1 MEQKIAPR
9 YQRRIHYVDE
19 SIQKW
24 LLVGLVLLEMA
35 LAAGLT
41 WLMYARLSAVVE
53 DNLYR
58 IHMAD
63 VQPIGAQLLHESAR
77 LLGIFVAV
85 NLAALVL
92 VDLLWRRYVQSILRA
107 FRQMMAKIAALDFS
121 VDPAL
126 QRRHQL
132 LDLTEQQRR
141 MDRERLTAVR
151 NRLTQLVAAQQ
162 AGDAAA
168 VQQALD
174 ALDQVIPQ
182 GRAARPERRNA
193 VR

>member
-24 LLVGLVLLEMA
+24 LLVGLVVLEVA
-35 LAAGLT
+35 LAAGLA

-63 VQPIGAQLLHESAR
+63 TQPIATQLLHESAR
-77 LLGIFVAV
+77 LLGIFVLVNAV
-85 NLAALVL
+85 ALL
-92 VDLLWRRYVQSILRA
+92 LGDWLWRRYVQSILRA
-107 FRQMMAKIAALDFS
+107 FRQMMAKTAALDFS
-121 VDPAL
+121 VDSTL

-162 AGDAAA
+162 AGDGAA
-168 VQQALD
+168 VQQALN

-182 GRAARPERRNA
+182 GRAARPERRRA